1 MLKLLVAAAAMIL
14 IVSDALADSI
24 TVTNHT
30 DSTIYSL
37 YAWPSELAAH
47 TFNLLGFPLSPGSS
61 EDIEVDT
68 SYGACI
74 YTFETNP
81 NDPAD
86 KKKPKKYFSPRKN
99 IEIRDINICLTLGRI
114 NLLPEADRL

>member
-1 MLKLLVAAAAMIL
+1 MLKSLVVTAAMVL

-30 DSTIYSL
+30 DETIYSL

-68 SYGACI
+68 AYGGCI

-86 KKKPKKYFSPRKN
+86 KKKPKKYFNPRKD
-99 IEIRDINICLTLGRI
+99 IELRDINICQTPGQV
-114 NLLPEADRL
+114 NLLPEADGL